1 LFNLPD
7 FFDDMFPGTQSGSRS
22 FSLHRISNGIANTG
36 RFTHSVPAHGAALV
50 SLFLDG
56 PASISVNIRSI
67 AFVDLVELVVD
78 ASDSRGPE
86 AFGAEVAENAFMMA
100 SRRAAAA
107 LSSSGV
113 FGFPILRTGAA
124 DGLAFEV
131 ATLVERLF

>member
-1 LFNLPD
+1 
-7 FFDDMFPGTQSGSRS
+7 MQG
-22 FSLHRISNGIANTG
+22 
-36 RFTHSVPAHGAALV
+36 FTDSVPAHGAALV